1 KYKRHSIEV
10 VVDRYVVRRADGP
23 DGAERDAA
31 GRPIDPESGLAIPD
45 PDAARLS
52 DSIETALRMGEGVAL
67 IAPAARD
74 GEGPSFEER
83 RYSERY
89 TCPYDGTTID
99 DLEPRSFSFNSPH
112 GACPVCTGLGT
123 RLEIDPDLVIPDR
136 SKSLAKGA
144 LVPWAKMPNDASWRL
159 KILEAVTR
167 SHGWSFEK
175 PVRDLP
181 KEATDYLLYAQ
192 KDEKV
197 LVRYRHERG
206 ENTYKATFEGI
217 VTNLERRYRE
227 TDSEY
232 IKTELEKYMVTRP
245 CPTCGGKRLKPEV
258 LAVTIDDRNV
268 WDIST
273 MSITDALTWVGTL
286 PRRLTERERTIAYQL
301 LKEIKARLGFLVDV
315 GLDYLALDR
324 ASITLSGG
332 EAQRIRLATQIG
344 TTLMGVLYILD
355 EPSIG
360 LHQRDN
366 AKLIATLTRLRDLGN
381 TVLVVEHDE
390 ETIRTA
396 DWVVDIGPGAG
407 EHGGEIIANGPLE
420 AVLEEPRSVT
430 GAFLRGERAVAVP
443 AKRRKGNGKRLAV
456 RGAREHNLRK
466 IDLEVPLGTFTAITG
481 VSGSGKSTLV
491 TDVLYRALARE
502 LNGSREPVGAHDS
515 LDGSEHVDKIV
526 EIDQSPIGRTPRS
539 NPATYTGLF
548 GTIRELFAGVPEARV
563 RGYSPGRFSFNVKGG
578 RCENCK
584 GDGILKIEMQF
595 LPDVYVTCE
604 VCKGKRYNREALE
617 IHYKGRS
624 IADVLEM
631 TIAEALDFFSP
642 VPNVKA
648 KLQTLYDVGLG
659 YVHLGQ
665 PATTLSGGEAQR
677 VKLATELSRRATGR
691 TLYVLD
697 EPTTGLHFADVEKL
711 LEVLHRLVD
720 GGNTVLVIEH
730 NLDVIKTADWIVDLG
745 PEGGARGG
753 RIIASGTP
761 EKVAA
766 TPGSATGEYLAR
778 VLRGEPLVPLSDVTF
793 AEAAGRGNGHSRAA
807 EAPVRI
813 RPSRKRAAAVAST
826 GSGGAGE

>member
-1 KYKRHSIEV
+1 V
-10 VVDRYVVRRADGP
+10 V
-23 DGAERDAA
+23 
-31 GRPIDPESGLAIPD
+31 
-45 PDAARLS
+45 
-52 DSIETALRMGEGVAL
+52 L
-67 IAPAARD
+67 IAPAGTSSG
-74 GEGPSFEER
+74 GEAPAIEER

-99 DLEPRSFSFNSPH
+99 ELEPRSFSFNSPH
-112 GACPVCTGLGT
+112 GACPACTGLGT
-123 RLEIDPDLVIPDR
+123 RLEIDPDLVIPDKG
-136 SKSLAKGA
+136 KSLAKGA

-159 KILEAVTR
+159 KILESICKA
-167 SHGWSFEK
+167 HGWSFDA
-175 PVRDLP
+175 PVRELP
-181 KEATDYLLYAQ
+181 KEAIDYLLYAA

-227 TDSEY
+227 SDSEY

-245 CPTCGGKRLKPEV
+245 CPTCGGKRLKPEI
-258 LAVTIDDRNV
+258 LAVTVDGRNIR
-268 WDIST
+268 DISVL
-273 MSITDALTWVGTL
+273 SITEALAWVSGL
-286 PRRLTERERTIAYQL
+286 PKRLSDRERTIAHQV
-301 LKEIKARLGFLVDV
+301 LKEITARLGFLVDV
-315 GLDYLALDR
+315 GLDYLTLDR
-324 ASITLSGG
+324 TSITLSGG

-396 DWVVDIGPGAG
+396 DWVIDIGPGAG

-420 AVLEEPRSVT
+420 AVLAEPRSVT
-430 GAFLRGERAVAVP
+430 GAYLRGERSVP
-443 AKRRKGNGKRLAV
+443 IPPIRRKGNHKKLVV

-466 IDLEVPLGTFTAITG
+466 IDLRVPLGTFTAITG

-502 LNGSREPVGAHDS
+502 LNGSREPVGAHDR
-515 LDGSEHVDKIV
+515 LEGAEHIDKIV

-539 NPATYTGLF
+539 NPATYVGLF
-548 GTIRELFAGVPEARV
+548 TPIRELFAGVPEARV

-631 TIAEALDFFSP
+631 TIEEALDFFSA
-642 VPNVKA
+642 VPNVRA
-648 KLQTLYDVGLG
+648 KLQTLNDVGLG

-691 TLYVLD
+691 TLYLLD

-730 NLDVIKTADWIVDLG
+730 NLDVIKTADHIVDLG

-753 RIIASGTP
+753 RIIAEGTP
-761 EKVAA
+761 EQIA
-766 TPGSATGEYLAR
+766 TTEGSATGEYLAR

-793 AEAAGRGNGHSRAA
+793 AEASGRGNGRTNGRRAA
-807 EAPVRI
+807 EKAIRI
-813 RPSRKRAAAVAST
+813 APSRKRAAAVAS
-826 GSGGAGE
+826 GGAAQE